1 MADLARDS
9 RWLLRGVAAPF
20 SLLHVSSFKVL
31 NKWELVFVSVTAKEI
46 YSQFRVGDSLCLELP
61 DRTVSGI
68 LMPSHVFTSPG
79 VVVLKV
85 HGGYNIGIHEN
96 EVKEATLAPALAGG
110 AITGGTASSPSRCG
124 KPEAGGGEKK
134 NRGEDELGR
143 NKKSHTTRR
152 AGKKPRVTIVTM
164 GGTIASKVEYST
176 GAVKPVL
183 DTDELLEVNPSLATI
198 ADITSVSVCN
208 ILSENMTPQY
218 MADAARAIAK
228 EIDAGV
234 DGIVVTHGTDTM
246 GYTAAMLG
254 FMLLGLPLP
263 VVFVGSQRSSDRP
276 SSDAYEN
283 LYDAVLVA
291 SSGKAGVMVVM
302 HGSSSDLFSSIH
314 RGTKVR
320 KFHTSKRDAFRS
332 VNCEPLGRVYQG
344 KVEWSSS
351 AEEFFVLQGGV
362 KERKEGYTP
371 QPTWKEN
378 VSLFYI
384 HPGLKKDTM
393 ASVLG
398 GCEGVVLVGTG
409 LGHLSE
415 EYFSVLEEFIK
426 RGGVAV
432 MTSQC
437 FNGTVNMNVYTNG
450 RELLKLGVV
459 PGGDMLPETALVKLM
474 WVMGQ
479 TADRDEVIE
488 MMGKNLRGELTE
500 RRLLEDDE

>member
-20 SLLHVSSFKVL
+20 SLLHASSFKVL

-46 YSQFRVGDSLCLELP
+46 YRQFQVGDSLRLELP

-79 VVVLKV
+79 VIVLKV
-85 HGGYNIGIHEN
+85 QGGYNIGIHE
-96 EVKEATLAPALAGG
+96 KELRKAALAPAL
-110 AITGGTASSPSRCG
+110 TGGDASSLSRCG
-124 KPEAGGGEKK
+124 KPEAGGGEGEKRGEDRRERK
-134 NRGEDELGR
+134 NRG
-143 NKKSHTTRR
+143 HTTKRPK
-152 AGKKPRVTIVTM
+152 KKPKVTIVTM

-176 GAVKPVL
+176 GAVKAAL
-183 DTDELLEVNPSLATI
+183 ETDELLEVNPSLATI
-198 ADITSVSVCN
+198 ADIRCVSVCN

-218 MADAARAIAK
+218 MADAARAIAR
-228 EIDAGV
+228 EVDSGV

-246 GYTAAMLG
+246 GYTAAMLS
-254 FMLLGLPLP
+254 FMLPGLPLP
-263 VVFVGSQRSSDRP
+263 VVFAGSQRSSDRP

-291 SSGKAGVMVVM
+291 TSGKAGVMVVM
-302 HGSSSDLFSSIH
+302 HGSSSDLFSSVH

-320 KFHTSKRDAFRS
+320 KFHTSRRDAFRS

-351 AEEFFVLQGGV
+351 SNEFFVLQGSVGE
-362 KERKEGYTP
+362 KKEGYTP
-371 QPTWKEN
+371 QPTWREN

-384 HPGLKKDTM
+384 HPGLKKEMM

-415 EYFSVLEEFIK
+415 EYFPVLEEFMK

-479 TADRDEVIE
+479 TNDRDEVIK
-488 MMGKNLRGELTE
+488 MMGTNLRGELTE
-500 RRLLEDDE
+500 RRRLEDDE